1 VQAGTRQDSIRQ
13 GLIAMLPRLK
23 RFADLLVGDKHEG
36 RALLRRALIRM
47 LSERQRY
54 ERGTPLDRWA
64 FSEIYRRWLNEH
76 RDQTDALMQVK
87 PTRASFERLFH
98 EREQTSVDPLTA
110 DFLWQLPAQQRSA
123 LLLVYGE
130 GFDHETAGSVLDTS
144 ADTIA
149 ARLILASAGL
159 ADRLRASIA
168 DGVAGETLPRIL
180 QGHDH
185 DRAQ

>member
-1 VQAGTRQDSIRQ
+1 
-13 GLIAMLPRLK
+13 
-23 RFADLLVGDKHEG
+23 
-36 RALLRRALIRM
+36 M

-76 RDQTDALMQVK
+76 RDQTDALTQVK
-87 PTRASFERLFH
+87 PTRASFERLLQ
-98 EREQTSVDPLTA
+98 ERERTSVDSLTA

-130 GFDHETAGSVLDTS
+130 GYDHETAGSVLDTT
-144 ADTIA
+144 AATIA
-149 ARLILASAGL
+149 ARLVLASAGL

-168 DGVAGETLPRIL
+168 DGIAGEGLPRVL
-180 QGHDH
+180 QGHGH

>member
-1 VQAGTRQDSIRQ
+1 MRQ

-23 RFADLLVGDKHEG
+23 RFADLLVGDKDEG

-54 ERGTPLDRWA
+54 ERGAPLDRWA

-76 RDQTDALMQVK
+76 RDQADALMQVQ
-87 PTRASFERLFH
+87 PTRASFERLFR
-98 EREQTSVDPLTA
+98 EREETAVDTLTV
-110 DFLWQLPAQQRSA
+110 DFLWQLPPQQRSA

-130 GFDHETAGSVLDTS
+130 GLDHETAGDVLDTT

-159 ADRLRASIA
+159 ADRLRVSLSIDTTGLDA
-168 DGVAGETLPRIL
+168 EPLPRVL
-180 QGHDH
+180 QGDGH